1 MTKYVS
7 VYRCRLCG
15 VQYIEGGTDL
25 AILAV
30 RSASEAT
37 LSGSGVEV
45 EHRRE
50 NAPTLFSVHYCKDG
64 GIGVSEFLG
73 FKKNALG
80 KETQK

>member
-7 VYRCRLCG
+7 MYRCRLCS

-30 RSASEAT
+30 RSTSEAT

-50 NAPTLFSVHYCKDG
+50 NAPTLFSV
-64 GIGVSEFLG
+64 GV
-73 FKKNALG
+73 
-80 KETQK
+80 